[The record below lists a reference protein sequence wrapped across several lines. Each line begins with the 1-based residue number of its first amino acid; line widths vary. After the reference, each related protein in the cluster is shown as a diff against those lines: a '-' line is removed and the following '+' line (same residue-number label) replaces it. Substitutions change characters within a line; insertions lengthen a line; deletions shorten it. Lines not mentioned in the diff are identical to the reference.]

1 MKYIIDEKD
10 IEYIKLYPDDEGYN
24 VFRNFKNA
32 EIINQGTEEEFIVFY
47 TLNKDKLQRY
57 K

>member
-10 IEYIKLYPDDEGYN
+10 IEHIKLYPDDEGYN

-32 EIINQGTEEEFIVFY
+32 EVVNQGTEEEFIIFY

>member
-24 VFRNFKNA
+24 VFRSFKNA
-32 EIINQGTEEEFIVFY
+32 EVVNQGTE
-47 TLNKDKLQRY
+47 
-57 K
+57 

>member
-24 VFRNFKNA
+24 VFRSFKNA
-32 EIINQGTEEEFIVFY
+32 EVVNQGTEEEFIIFY
-47 TLNKDKLQRY
+47 TLNKDKLQRC

>member
-10 IEYIKLYPDDEGYN
+10 IEYIKLYPNDKEYN
-24 VFRNFKNA
+24 IFRNFKNA
-32 EIINQGTEEEFIVFY
+32 EIINEGTEEEFIVFY

-57 K
+57 E

>member
-47 TLNKDKLQRY
+47 TLNKDKLQSY